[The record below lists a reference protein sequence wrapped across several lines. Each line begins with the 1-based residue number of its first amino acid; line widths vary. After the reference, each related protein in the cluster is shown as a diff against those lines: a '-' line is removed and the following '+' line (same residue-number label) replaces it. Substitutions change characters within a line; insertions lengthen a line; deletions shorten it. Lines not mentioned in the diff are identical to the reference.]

1 MRARR
6 TAAALALLLLAASEI
21 RVLSRDELRR
31 ARAGFRGVGSRLD
44 GSGFA
49 FDRGYGPFLYAADAV
64 APGGSRMAVAAPRTN
79 ELYTYQAHYTLAP
92 RRVAAAPGR
101 AEYLALYGAGGPPG
115 VESRKLPG
123 GVLLRP

>member
-6 TAAALALLLLAASEI
+6 TAAALALLLLSASEI
-21 RVLSRDELRR
+21 WVLSRDELRR
-31 ARAGFRGVGSRLD
+31 ARAGLRGVGSRLD

-49 FDRGYGPFLYAADAV
+49 FDRSYGPFLYAADAV

-92 RRVAAAPGR
+92 RRVAAAPDR
-101 AEYLALYGAGGPPG
+101 ADYLAFYGAENRPRVG
-115 VESRKLPG
+115 SRKLPG

>member
-21 RVLSRDELRR
+21 RVLSREELRR

-64 APGGSRMAVAAPRTN
+64 
-79 ELYTYQAHYTLAP
+79 
-92 RRVAAAPGR
+92 
-101 AEYLALYGAGGPPG
+101 
-115 VESRKLPG
+115 
-123 GVLLRP
+123 